1 MTMQANLKP
10 ALLIVLVALG
20 ILFALQNVADVEVQF
35 LLWSVTLPRAILIL
49 VVLALGIVIGVI
61 LHSIHVRRRQAP
73 PPPPVVSDGRG

>member
-1 MTMQANLKP
+1 MQANLRP
-10 ALLIVLVALG
+10 ALLIVLVAVG

-61 LHSIHVRRRQAP
+61 LHSIHLRRRQAP
-73 PPPPVVSDGRG
+73 LAPPPAETDRRG

>member
-1 MTMQANLKP
+1 MQANLKP

-73 PPPPVVSDGRG
+73 TATPPVGTDRPG

>member
-1 MTMQANLKP
+1 MQANVRP
-10 ALLIVLVALG
+10 ALLIVLVAVG

-61 LHSIHVRRRQAP
+61 LHSIHLRRRHAP
-73 PPPPVVSDGRG
+73 TASPPTGTDRRG

>member
-1 MTMQANLKP
+1 MQANLKP

-61 LHSIHVRRRQAP
+61 LHSIHVRRRQP
-73 PPPPVVSDGRG
+73 PAAMPPAGTDRLG

>member
-1 MTMQANLKP
+1 MQANLRP
-10 ALLIVLVALG
+10 ALLIVLVAVG

-61 LHSIHVRRRQAP
+61 LHSIHLRRRQAP
-73 PPPPVVSDGRG
+73 PASPTAETDRRG